1 MSKTFTEIENDN
13 NKLYEIVDEFF
24 GPSANAYLRELPFM
38 GEGSFRANKK
48 NLMLNVFKKISASD
62 IAAAIAEREAEKEG
76 GLFILPTKEVE
87 NEEGQIEIREGDK
100 LQINP
105 TIYASLF
112 AEGKLDLAKY
122 KAKVREVLD
131 GYNFLYI
138 PAGKQREIQVIFYN
152 ALSDTFDTGP
162 VSAQQMQKE
171 ALGSVLSNFTVNGKG
186 IGYASLVKRNPIK
199 TSDISFTE
207 KGKNNYLNNER
218 ELQSDLNLL
227 IEVSSQ
233 FTPMKSRLNGFIRK
247 LEFLKDASRYEL
259 QTVEVDLLVGSLS
272 LKSMDRREK
281 IYSYWEKKH
290 KEFDA
295 FIDVQDKF
303 IEKILKTF
311 SNHSGEPIVKLFQE
325 LNENKLTE
333 EDNYIV
339 SVPSQKIKKN
349 TKDYEAILLLE
360 KFLSG
365 EESDLDLVFSDVDDD
380 DFGED
385 PEYRGIDPEGEQS
398 VTMRGRGEDES
409 RTETERIEINLN
421 QSVAVS
427 LVDGLDKIQKLEDVD
442 PLYAYAFSQGAFEN
456 VPLFLKDISKLKR
469 RVRKGGSKLRV
480 PLDESE
486 LEQLDKYIESLAD
499 DAYEFKGRKS
509 HFLPLTTKVKTEF
522 KIASEDKISDKLKRY
537 FELVYSLVDV
547 GDLSQTELTTNIGT
561 GEIGAGKKTR
571 KTRYESFVAGRK
583 GEGLSDI
590 FDNNRK
596 SDVDDDD
603 ITELINDYEMFI
615 DVLIDSMVRPL
626 QSEYMPFD
634 ETKLEFITNRQLNGI
649 TKAGN
654 KSVDALHTLLQR
666 IDDIGT
672 GVIPVKAIR
681 LTAELLEN
689 LGNVKPGEN
698 IKSFQQTME
707 QLVKQLD
714 KIYDFRHT
722 DEIEQEL
729 GAALYQIKQKNNLDI
744 GLELKGTDVKKLHDK
759 YESSRENKIFPL
771 AALVKTLKKE
781 EGRFR
786 SDKRISGRKQ
796 DRGLASSKT
805 AEEGKGKYND
815 LIGRVIQSYDNL
827 LRKKILV
834 KSELEYKV
842 LEAHDSIRK
851 MMDKPIYYG
860 LGDIEDFSDISKTI
874 DIAKED
880 YSINLT
886 ALDIENIYSDFGAYK
901 DIGTKYGVPSEV
913 VYFVKAN
920 FR

>member
-1 MSKTFTEIENDN
+1 
-13 NKLYEIVDEFF
+13 
-24 GPSANAYLRELPFM
+24 
-38 GEGSFRANKK
+38 
-48 NLMLNVFKKISASD
+48 
-62 IAAAIAEREAEKEG
+62 
-76 GLFILPTKEVE
+76 
-87 NEEGQIEIREGDK
+87 
-100 LQINP
+100 
-105 TIYASLF
+105 
-112 AEGKLDLAKY
+112 
-122 KAKVREVLD
+122 
-131 GYNFLYI
+131 
-138 PAGKQREIQVIFYN
+138 
-152 ALSDTFDTGP
+152 
-162 VSAQQMQKE
+162 
-171 ALGSVLSNFTVNGKG
+171 
-186 IGYASLVKRNPIK
+186 
-199 TSDISFTE
+199 
-207 KGKNNYLNNER
+207 
-218 ELQSDLNLL
+218 
-227 IEVSSQ
+227 
-233 FTPMKSRLNGFIRK
+233 
-247 LEFLKDASRYEL
+247 
-259 QTVEVDLLVGSLS
+259 
-272 LKSMDRREK
+272 
-281 IYSYWEKKH
+281 
-290 KEFDA
+290 
-295 FIDVQDKF
+295 
-303 IEKILKTF
+303 
-311 SNHSGEPIVKLFQE
+311 
-325 LNENKLTE
+325 
-333 EDNYIV
+333 
-339 SVPSQKIKKN
+339 
-349 TKDYEAILLLE
+349 
-360 KFLSG
+360 
-365 EESDLDLVFSDVDDD
+365 
-380 DFGED
+380 
-385 PEYRGIDPEGEQS
+385 
-398 VTMRGRGEDES
+398 
-409 RTETERIEINLN
+409 
-421 QSVAVS
+421 
-427 LVDGLDKIQKLEDVD
+427 LVDIG
-442 PLYAYAFSQGAFEN
+442 N
-456 VPLFLKDISKLKR
+456 
-469 RVRKGGSKLRV
+469 
-480 PLDESE
+480 
-486 LEQLDKYIESLAD
+486 
-499 DAYEFKGRKS
+499 
-509 HFLPLTTKVKTEF
+509 
-522 KIASEDKISDKLKRY
+522 
-537 FELVYSLVDV
+537 
-547 GDLSQTELTTNIGT
+547 LSQTELTTDIGT
-561 GEIGAGKKTR
+561 GEVGAGKKTT

-615 DVLIDSMVRPL
+615 DVLIDSMIRPL

-634 ETKLEFITNRQLNGI
+634 ETKLEFITDRQLNGI

-672 GVIPVKAIR
+672 GVIPVKAIK

-707 QLVKQLD
+707 QLIKQLD

-744 GLELKGTDVKKLHDK
+744 DLELKGTDVKKLHDK
-759 YESSRENKIFPL
+759 YENTRENKIFPL

-880 YSINLT
+880 YDINLT

>member
-13 NKLYEIVDEFF
+13 DKLYEIVDEFF
-24 GPSANAYLRELPFM
+24 GPSPNPYLKELPFM
-38 GEGSFRANKK
+38 DEGSFRINKR
-48 NLMLNVFKKISASD
+48 NLMVNVFKKISASD

-122 KAKVREVLD
+122 KAKVREVLG
-131 GYNFLYI
+131 GYNFLFI
-138 PAGKQREIQVIFYN
+138 PAGKQREIQVVFYN

-207 KGKNNYLNNER
+207 KGKNNYLNSER

-290 KEFDA
+290 KEFDT

-303 IEKILKTF
+303 IEKVLKTF
-311 SNHSGEPIVKLFQE
+311 SNHIEEPIVKLFQE
-325 LNENKLTE
+325 LNENKLTG

-339 SVPSQKIKKN
+339 PVPSQKINKN

-365 EESDLDLVFSDVDDD
+365 EESNLDIAFPDKPEEEAGDGSITQ
-380 DFGED
+380 GRQTED
-385 PEYRGIDPEGEQS
+385 NTRSEA
-398 VTMRGRGEDES
+398 
-409 RTETERIEINLN
+409 ERIEIDVA
-421 QSVAVS
+421 QSEVVS
-427 LVDGLDKIQKLEDVD
+427 LVDGLDKMQKIEDVD
-442 PLYAYAFSQGAFEN
+442 PLYSYAFSQGAFEN

-469 RVRKGGSKLRV
+469 RARKGGSKLRV
-480 PLDESE
+480 PLDENE

-509 HFLPLTTKVKTEF
+509 YFLPLTNKVKSEF
-522 KIASEDKISDKLKRY
+522 KIASEDKISDKLEKY
-537 FELVYSLVDV
+537 FELVYALVDV
-547 GDLSQTELTTNIGT
+547 GDLSQTELTTDIGT
-561 GEIGAGKKTR
+561 GEVGAGKKTR

-590 FDNNRK
+590 FNTNRE

-603 ITELINDYEMFI
+603 INELISDYEMFI
-615 DVLIDSMVRPL
+615 DILIDSMVRPL

-744 GLELKGTDVKKLHDK
+744 DLELKGTDVKKLHDK
-759 YESSRENKIFPL
+759 YESTRENKIFPL

-880 YSINLT
+880 YDINLT